1 MGPVRTI
8 PLRTEPVAGEALD
21 SWLEALASSS
31 RAPLTQV
38 ADALGLGGQ
47 RFSNPRWAIA
57 LRPTEREHLAVAT
70 GVAPDVLQRMTLE
83 RWHGRALFID
93 PQRPS
98 VDRRRLWGRACG
110 SRYCPQC
117 LKESGGR
124 WQLSWRLAFTFAC
137 TRHHM
142 LLADTCPAC
151 GQIPRSTAH
160 YTGTTPALGICPT
173 RARDAPRERC
183 RYDLRET
190 TTPQLPTDSPLLGTQ
205 RQLNELIEEEHETTT
220 AFAGVYGSK
229 HIAIAQVLAD
239 LRTLAFRVLTCAHDD
254 DLARWGDDELVRACH
269 AYRQAPL
276 TSYGGGR
283 RAPHTRGSWVAP
295 TDAAAA
301 GLALSAAFDGLS
313 GWDADRPVERL
324 EWFTDRLQEA
334 GGGIA
339 HCDIE
344 QWSSEVSPE
353 LVALVLGAVHR
364 SQGRRAVRLHYRS
377 TTGRPRRPAKGLYLP
392 QARAQKMP
400 ASLWDTWTLR
410 MMPQSFSGNLRWATV
425 QQALA
430 VSTLQV
436 GAWVNLRQAMDMLG
450 TNLQMKTLSRTVDTL
465 HTHESGPEILRT
477 LTLLADL
484 LDSDG
489 SPINYARRRKIF
501 GKRRDFITLDEWTC
515 IRRNAG
521 HNYPANSFVHHANRW
536 IYQRLTG
543 SPVRMMPAPTTPIPD
558 DKPRKYPQF
567 TFDLHPSE
575 TEALTRCCYTLLA
588 EHDITEPLSWAPSIP
603 ADLDTSRLAGTTLES
618 VTPRQVHVLLLT
630 GTPSASGVAKAL
642 GTSAAHIRCIIDRH
656 PLSRHDIVA
665 DRIEKWRQLYLSG
678 RSVAEIAREVGGGHQ
693 TILTELRRLGVEI
706 RPRAPRHQYT
716 HLTEEVIHRYTKLD
730 QSLQDIADAT
740 GMCKATVRNIL
751 EREQVPRRRCGRRTL
766 R

>member
-1 MGPVRTI
+1 MT
-8 PLRTEPVAGEALD
+8 
-21 SWLEALASSS
+21 
-31 RAPLTQV
+31 
-38 ADALGLGGQ
+38 
-47 RFSNPRWAIA
+47 
-57 LRPTEREHLAVAT
+57 PTEREHLAVAT
-70 GVAPDVLQRMTLE
+70 GVAPEMLQRMTLA

-93 PQRPS
+93 PRRS
-98 VDRRRLWGRACG
+98 TVDRRRLWGRACG

-151 GQIPRSTAH
+151 GQIPRSNAH
-160 YTGTTPALGICPT
+160 YTGTPPALGICPT
-173 RARDAPRERC
+173 RARNAPRERC
-183 RYDLRET
+183 WQDLRET
-190 TTPQLPTDSPLLGTQ
+190 TTPLLATGSPLLRAQ
-205 RQLNELIEEEHETTT
+205 RQLNKLIEGEHETTT
-220 AFAGVYGSK
+220 AFAGVYGNEAV
-229 HIAIAQVLAD
+229 AIAQVLAD

-254 DLARWGDDELVRACH
+254 DLARWGDGELVRRCN

-276 TSYGGGR
+276 TSYSGH

-313 GWDADRPVERL
+313 GPDADRVGWL
-324 EWFTDRLQEA
+324 TDRLQEA

-344 QWSSEVSPE
+344 HWSSEVSPD

-377 TTGRPRRPAKGLYLP
+377 TTGRPRRPVKGLQLP
-392 QARAQKMP
+392 QDRAQKMP

-410 MMPQSFSGNLRWATV
+410 MMPQASGGNLRWATV

-436 GAWVNLRQAMDMLG
+436 GAWVNLRQAMDILG
-450 TNLQMKTLSRTVDTL
+450 TNLQVKTLSRTVETL
-465 HTHESGPEILRT
+465 HTHESGPEILRA

-489 SPINYARRRKIF
+489 SPINYARRRTIF
-501 GKRRDFITLDEWTC
+501 GKRRDFITLDDWTH
-515 IRRNAG
+515 IRRSAG
-521 HNYPANSFVHHANRW
+521 HNYPADSSVHHANRW

-543 SPVRMMPAPTTPIPD
+543 SPARMMPAPTTPIPD

-567 TFDLHPSE
+567 TFGLEPLE
-575 TEALTRCCYTLLA
+575 TDALTRRCHRLLT
-588 EHDITEPLSWAPSIP
+588 EHDITEPLSWEPSIP
-603 ADLDTSRLAGTTLES
+603 AHLDTVRLSGTTLES
-618 VTPRQVHVLLLT
+618 ITPRQVHELLLAD
-630 GTPSASGVAKAL
+630 TPSASGVAKAL

-706 RPRAPRHQYT
+706 RPRTPRHQYT
-716 HLTEEVIHRYTKLD
+716 HLT
-730 QSLQDIADAT
+730 
-740 GMCKATVRNIL
+740 
-751 EREQVPRRRCGRRTL
+751 
-766 R
+766 